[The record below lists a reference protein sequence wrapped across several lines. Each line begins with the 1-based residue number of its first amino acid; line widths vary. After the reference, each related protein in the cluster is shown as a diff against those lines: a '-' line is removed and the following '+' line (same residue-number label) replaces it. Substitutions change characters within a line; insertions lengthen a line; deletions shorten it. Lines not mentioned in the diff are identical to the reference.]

1 MFAGGLSSMV
11 GDEIKGDDPDSNAGL
26 TLNFLGVQVNIVN
39 YFNFFNS
46 FNNCFLKFPAEALYI
61 LQFHGRTY
69 ESLLVRLSRTKNL
82 SVTGT
87 DKNQINSN
95 F

>member
-39 YFNFFNS
+39 YLIFFNS
-46 FNNCFLKFPAEALYI
+46 FNNCFF
-61 LQFHGRTY
+61 
-69 ESLLVRLSRTKNL
+69 
-82 SVTGT
+82 
-87 DKNQINSN
+87 
-95 F
+95 